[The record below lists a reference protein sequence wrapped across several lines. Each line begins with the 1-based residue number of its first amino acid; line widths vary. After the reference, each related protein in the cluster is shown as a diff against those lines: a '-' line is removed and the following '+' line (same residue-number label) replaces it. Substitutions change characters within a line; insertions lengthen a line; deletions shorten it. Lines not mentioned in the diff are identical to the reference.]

1 MCDDIANQII
11 KQQEDKIVYE
21 VRQAI
26 GYNIDKQE
34 LVKALQYDR
43 GQYQKGYADAMVI
56 LDKIRTEIKGLP
68 RYSSNSNRYLAV
80 YVDIYEVLKIID
92 KYRSY
97 SPCDDCKHEGSFG
110 KEFDDTCIKCKSG
123 SNRAESEG

>member
-11 KQQEDKIVYE
+11 KQEEDKIVYE

-43 GQYQKGYADAMVI
+43 GQYQKGYADAMAVI
-56 LDKIRTEIKGLP
+56 DDIKAEIEQNSYPIVHGINNHEKGMTL
-68 RYSSNSNRYLAV
+68 YGILQ
-80 YVDIYEVLKIID
+80 IID
-92 KYRSY
+92 KYM
-97 SPCDDCKHEGSFG
+97 KEGG
-110 KEFDDTCIKCKSG
+110 E
-123 SNRAESEG
+123 E

>member
-43 GQYQKGYADAMVI
+43 GQYQKGYADAMAI
-56 LDKIRTEIKGLP
+56 LDKIRAEIEELD
-68 RYSSNSNRYLAV
+68 RYYDNDYFSTNNCPMYKCN
-80 YVDIYEVLKIID
+80 EVLLIID
-92 KYRSY
+92 KYT
-97 SPCDDCKHEGSFG
+97 KEG
-110 KEFDDTCIKCKSG
+110 DT
-123 SNRAESEG
+123 